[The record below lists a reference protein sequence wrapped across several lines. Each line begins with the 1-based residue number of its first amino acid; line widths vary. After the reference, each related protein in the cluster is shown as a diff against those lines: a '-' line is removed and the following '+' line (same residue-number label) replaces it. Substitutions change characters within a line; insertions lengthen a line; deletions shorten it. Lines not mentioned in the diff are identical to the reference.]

1 MCDVQRKQKQR
12 GLALAT
18 TGLAVA
24 VAVLVLL
31 DAIWFVEIT
40 PRQWLVTFATC
51 GAAVGGSWVLLQ
63 LAPGLWRGWD
73 PHFVLVPSLAVA
85 VLLSE
90 FVWAAPET
98 RLLVLVV
105 WPVVLIFLA
114 GYAGFRTAVLL
125 TALMTAGYLGAVAL
139 ADPPGVRPEVELILA
154 LVFFI
159 TNLFACVVLGRIR
172 RQRLALAAAR
182 AELARLVYTD
192 PLTGLPNRRHF
203 TERYEAEVARV
214 ARYGGSFTL
223 GVLDC
228 DQFKDYNDRHGHP
241 AGDDALRELGMLLRD
256 RLRASDSVA
265 RLGGEEFAVLMVGA
279 DPATAAMVAERL
291 RARIAGH
298 LFGATGDR
306 LTVSIGLASAPE
318 DARTP
323 DLLFC
328 LADQALYAAK
338 ARGRN
343 RVAVAQEAEAPL
355 PRERRSRAEVG
366 G

>member
-1 MCDVQRKQKQR
+1 MDTKHKQR

-24 VAVLVLL
+24 VGVLVLL
-31 DAIWFVEIT
+31 NAIWFVEISL
-40 PRQWLVTFATC
+40 REWVVTFTTCIATIG
-51 GAAVGGSWVLLQ
+51 GAWLLLQ
-63 LAPGLWRGWD
+63 AGRSLWRGWD
-73 PHFVLVPSLAVA
+73 PHFVLIPSIAVA
-85 VLLSE
+85 ILLSE
-90 FVWAAPET
+90 FVWVAPET

-139 ADPPGVRPEVELILA
+139 ARPPEVRPEVEAILA
-154 LVFFI
+154 VVFFT
-159 TNLFACVVLGRIR
+159 TNLFAAIVLGRIR

-203 TERYEAEVARV
+203 TERFEAEVGRV

-228 DQFKDYNDRHGHP
+228 DHFKAYNDQHGHP
-241 AGDDALRELGMLLRD
+241 AGDDALRELGILLREQ
-256 RLRASDSVA
+256 LRVSDSVA

-279 DPATAAMVAERL
+279 DPAMAAMVAERL
-291 RARIAGH
+291 RARVADH
-298 LFGATGDR
+298 VFGATGDT

-318 DARTP
+318 DAKTP
-323 DLLFC
+323 DLLFF

-338 ARGRN
+338 AHGRN
-343 RVAVAQEAEAPL
+343 RIVAAQETHAAVL
-355 PRERRSRAEVG
+355 R
-366 G
+366 

>member
-1 MCDVQRKQKQR
+1 MDTKQKQR
-12 GLALAT
+12 GFALAT
-18 TGLAVA
+18 IGLAVA
-24 VAVLVLL
+24 VGVLALL
-31 DAIWFVEIT
+31 NAIWFVDISAHE
-40 PRQWLVTFATC
+40 WVVTFATC
-51 GAAVGGSWVLLQ
+51 VVTVGGAWLLLQ

-73 PHFVLVPSLAVA
+73 PHFVLIPSVAVA
-85 VLLSE
+85 LLLSE
-90 FVWAAPET
+90 FVWVAPET

-114 GYAGFRTAVLL
+114 GYAGFRAAVLL
-125 TALMTAGYLGAVAL
+125 TALMTAGYLVAVAL
-139 ADPPGVRPEVELILA
+139 AHPTEVRPEVEAILA
-154 LVFFI
+154 VVFFI
-159 TNLFACVVLGRIR
+159 TNLFAAIVLGRIR

-203 TERYEAEVARV
+203 TERFEVEVARV
-214 ARYGGSFTL
+214 GRYGGSFTL

-228 DQFKDYNDRHGHP
+228 DEFKAYNDRHGHP
-241 AGDDALRELGMLLRD
+241 AGDDALRELGILLREQ
-256 RLRASDSVA
+256 LRATDSVA

-279 DPATAAMVAERL
+279 DPAMAAMVAERL

-298 LFGATGDR
+298 VFGATGDS

-323 DLLFC
+323 DLLFF

-338 ARGRN
+338 AQGRN
-343 RVAVAQEAEAPL
+343 RVVLSQEAHEA
-355 PRERRSRAEVG
+355 RATLVR
-366 G
+366 